1 MINPFYTF
9 FIEASQHLLNHWI
22 AGSRQV
28 LALLGAGA
36 SAGPRPWWLTQRP
49 GGGSR

>member
-1 MINPFYTF
+1 MIKPFYTF
-9 FIEASQHLLNHWI
+9 FIEASQRILNHWI

-36 SAGPRPWWLTQRP
+36 SAGPRPR
-49 GGGSR
+49 

>member
-1 MINPFYTF
+1 MVNPFYTF

-28 LALLGAGA
+28 LALLGAGGKPYA
-36 SAGPRPWWLTQRP
+36 AY
-49 GGGSR
+49 GGGSTCG